1 MKQYLLDTCTCIDVL
16 QGNERVLEK
25 LVTVKMKNCKI
36 SEMTIAELYY
46 GASKSGREQ
55 HFKDVDDIRSYF
67 KVIPVSSSLRTYGE
81 VRAILE
87 KQGSR
92 LDDMDLL
99 IGSTALHNG
108 MTLVTHN
115 MRHLTRI
122 PGLEVQDW
130 G

>member
-16 QGNERVLEK
+16 QVNERVLEK

-55 HFKDVDDIRSYF
+55 HFKDVDDIKSYF